1 MPAFTPVPISQ
12 LCSAEQTMDF
22 TSSAGEQLDVQ
33 AVVVPGAAGGEAGTP
48 TVQGQG
54 TLFDTP
60 GSRYNYTVFLLMD
73 EDP

>member
-1 MPAFTPVPISQ
+1 MPALTPVPTSQ

-33 AVVVPGAAGGEAGTP
+33 AVLVPGAAGGEAGTA
-48 TVQGQG
+48 TAQCQG

-60 GSRYNYTVFLLMD
+60 GSRYKYIRRSS
-73 EDP
+73 

>member
-1 MPAFTPVPISQ
+1 
-12 LCSAEQTMDF
+12 MDF